1 MEYKYIYI
9 WQSTADNCKQVGN
22 LQISLCPAIYFVNE
36 VAKECIHN

>member
-1 MEYKYIYI
+1 MEYKYIYG
-9 WQSTADNCKQVGN
+9 QSTADYCKQVGN